1 MMVGTISSTAST
13 VKPKTSSQQVESTL
27 NPTRSPLL
35 PSERDNGVVGPR
47 RPKWREITSRYLSPS
62 TSTSTS
68 TTSSSSSR
76 RCPTPLVSRPTSST
90 SANTPLPA
98 TVHSMI
104 KRSQSV
110 ERRRP
115 ATARPTTRLPE
126 SRMGNATEVSVA
138 SKILFTSTRSLSV
151 SFQGESFSLPISKT
165 KAVPS
170 PNLTNARK
178 GTPERRKTATPLRS
192 KVDGGRGGDQTEN
205 SKPVDQQRWPARTRQ
220 VDPLTRSMDC
230 TAEKKKLI
238 GSGAVGRALQKSMI
252 EEGRRAS
259 FDGRLHQGSGNM
271 DLVKSVQR
279 ALDADYSNGFAVPA
293 DLTAS
298 DTESVSSGST
308 SSVQECSGVSRG
320 RSGARGLSVPARFWQ
335 ETSSRLRRLQ
345 DPGSPLS
352 SSTGSRTAA
361 AATHKLIS
369 SKKSLTES
377 PISSPR
383 TVSTGSGR
391 ALSSPIRGSS
401 RPASPSKFMTS
412 STSSPSRGM
421 PSPSRTRNAVAAASS
436 LSNSGNMPSIL
447 SFAADVR
454 RGKLGENR
462 IVDAHLLRLLYN
474 RHLQWRFVN
483 ARADASLLLQRLTA
497 EKNLYNAW
505 VTTSELRD
513 SVTVKKIKLQL
524 LRQNLKLTSILKGQM
539 TYLEEWALLDR
550 DHSSSLSGAIE
561 ALKASTLRLPV
572 VCGAKADIQN
582 VKDAVGS
589 AVDVM
594 QAMASSICSLLSK
607 VEEVNSLAAELA
619 NVTAQEQALLDQ
631 CRDLLST
638 LAALQVK
645 DCSLRTHILQLK
657 RVPSNLTTQV

>member
-1 MMVGTISSTAST
+1 MMVAAISAAASTAN
-13 VKPKTSSQQVESTL
+13 PKTSSQQQESNQNL
-27 NPTRSPLL
+27 ARPPLL

-47 RPKWREITSRYLSPS
+47 RPKSREITSRYMSPS
-62 TSTSTS
+62 TSTN
-68 TTSSSSSR
+68 SSSSSR
-76 RCPTPLVSRPTSST
+76 RCPSPLVSRPTSST
-90 SANTPLPA
+90 SANTLLPA
-98 TVHSMI
+98 TAHSMI

-115 ATARPTTRLPE
+115 ATPRPTTPLPE
-126 SRMGNATEVSVA
+126 SRTGNAAEVSAA

-170 PNLTNARK
+170 QNLSNARK
-178 GTPERRKTATPLRS
+178 ATPERRKTTTPLRG
-192 KVDGGRGGDQTEN
+192 KVDGGGGRDQTEN
-205 SKPVDQQRWPARTRQ
+205 SKPVDQHRWPGRTRQ
-220 VDPLTRSMDC
+220 VNSLTRSMDC
-230 TAEKKKLI
+230 TAENKKLI
-238 GSGAVGRALQKSMI
+238 GSGAVVRALQQSMI

-259 FDGRLHQGSGNM
+259 FDGRLHQDTGNAE
-271 DLVKSVQR
+271 LVKSVQR
-279 ALDADYSNGFAVPA
+279 ALDVGYSNGLAVPS

-308 SSVQECSGVSRG
+308 SGAQECSGVSRG
-320 RSGARGLSVPARFWQ
+320 RSGPRGISVPARFWQ
-335 ETSSRLRRLQ
+335 ETNSRLRRLQ

-352 SSTGSRTAA
+352 MTTASRTAA
-361 AATHKLIS
+361 AAPQKLIP
-369 SKKSLTES
+369 SKKSLSDS

-391 ALSSPIRGSS
+391 APSSPLRGPA
-401 RPASPSKFMTS
+401 RPASPSKLMTS
-412 STSSPSRGM
+412 SISSPSRGM
-421 PSPSRTRNAVAAASS
+421 PSPSRTRNAAAASS

-454 RGKLGENR
+454 RGKVGENR

-474 RHLQWRFVN
+474 RQLQWRFVN
-483 ARADASLLLQRLTA
+483 ARTDASLLLQRLTA

-505 VTTSELRD
+505 VTTTELRN
-513 SVTVKKIKLQL
+513 SVTVKKTKLQL

-572 VCGAKADIQN
+572 VGGAKADIQN

-607 VEEVNSLAAELA
+607 VEAVNSLAAELA
-619 NVTAQEQALLDQ
+619 NVTAQERALLDQ
-631 CRDLLST
+631 CKDLLST

-645 DCSLRTHILQLK
+645 DCSLRTHLLQLK
-657 RVPSNLTTQV
+657 RVPRNLTMQA

>member
-1 MMVGTISSTAST
+1 MMVVTISGTAST
-13 VKPKTSSQQVESTL
+13 ANPKTSSQQVESNL
-27 NPTRSPLL
+27 NPTRPPLL
-35 PSERDNGVVGPR
+35 PSERDNGVVGSR
-47 RPKWREITSRYLSPS
+47 RPKSREITSRYRSPS

-76 RCPTPLVSRPTSST
+76 RCPSPVVSRST

-98 TVHSMI
+98 TAQSMI

-115 ATARPTTRLPE
+115 ATPRPTTPLPE
-126 SRMGNATEVSVA
+126 SRTGNATEVSMA
-138 SKILFTSTRSLSV
+138 AKTLFTSTRSLSV

-170 PNLTNARK
+170 PNLSNARK
-178 GTPERRKTATPLRS
+178 VTPERRKTATPLRG
-192 KVDGGRGGDQTEN
+192 KVDGRGGRDQTEN
-205 SKPVDQQRWPARTRQ
+205 SKPIDQQRWPARTRL
-220 VDPLTRSMDC
+220 VDPLTRSLDC
-230 TAEKKKLI
+230 TGEKKKLI
-238 GSGAVGRALQKSMI
+238 GSGAVVRALQKSMI
-252 EEGRRAS
+252 DEGRRAS
-259 FDGRLHQGSGNM
+259 FDGRLHQGSGNT

-279 ALDADYSNGFAVPA
+279 ALDADYNGFAAPS

-308 SSVQECSGVSRG
+308 SGAQECSGISRA
-320 RSGARGLSVPARFWQ
+320 RSGPRGISVPARFWQ
-335 ETSSRLRRLQ
+335 ETNSRLRRLQ

-352 SSTGSRTAA
+352 TSTGSRTAA
-361 AATHKLIS
+361 AATQKLIL

-377 PISSPR
+377 PTSSPR

-391 ALSSPIRGSS
+391 ALSSPIRGSP

-421 PSPSRTRNAVAAASS
+421 PSPSRARNAAAAASS

-474 RHLQWRFVN
+474 RQLQWRFVN
-483 ARADASLLLQRLTA
+483 ARADASLLLQRFTA
-497 EKNLYNAW
+497 EKNLCNAW
-505 VTTSELRD
+505 VTTSELRN

-524 LRQNLKLTSILKGQM
+524 QRQNLKLTSILKGQM

-550 DHSSSLSGAIE
+550 DHSSSVSGAIE

-572 VCGAKADIQN
+572 VGGAKADIQN

-607 VEEVNSLAAELA
+607 VEEVNYLAAELA
-619 NVTAQEQALLDQ
+619 NLTAQERALLDQ

-657 RVPSNLTTQV
+657 RVPSNLTTEV